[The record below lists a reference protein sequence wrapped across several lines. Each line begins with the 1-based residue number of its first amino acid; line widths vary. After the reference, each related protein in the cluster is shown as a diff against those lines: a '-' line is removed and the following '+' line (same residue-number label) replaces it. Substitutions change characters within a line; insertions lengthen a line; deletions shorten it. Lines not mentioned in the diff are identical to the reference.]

1 MEIEHDTGIVRV
13 DWHRYAPD
21 QVALWADKGLQ
32 AAYEHGF
39 TAVEFVHGAPEVAA
53 RGTPGWTGQGAGG
66 RGQVKDLL
74 RRRLYGGRWRRWVKE
89 VRSGEHQILE
99 GRMVIALRDNPKP
112 NRSARWPLV
121 PHRSS
126 YR

>member
-21 QVALWADKGLQ
+21 QVALWADKVLQ

-39 TAVEFVHGAPEVAA
+39 AAVEFVNGAPEVAA
-53 RGTPGWTGQGAGG
+53 RGTPGWTGQAAGG

-74 RRRLYGGRWRRWVKE
+74 RSRLYGWRWRRSPKE
-89 VRSGEHQILE
+89 VRAGSYAIPE
-99 GRMVIALRDNPKP
+99 G
-112 NRSARWPLV
+112 
-121 PHRSS
+121 
-126 YR
+126 